1 MKNKKTLNELRQV
14 KDVVF
19 KRKLDLKKEYKKS
32 INIDELIRKYPND
45 ADLGREVRKLK
56 RKNVRA
62 KRTKK
67 LTLVFHARR
76 DSLPKVRN
84 ILIYIPMRIQRA
96 LFTVLDIKM
105 RLPHVLV

>member
-56 RKNVRA
+56 RKN
-62 KRTKK
+62 KWG
-67 LTLVFHARR
+67 
-76 DSLPKVRN
+76 D
-84 ILIYIPMRIQRA
+84 ILIGWY
-96 LFTVLDIKM
+96 F
-105 RLPHVLV
+105 

>member
-19 KRKLDLKKEYKKS
+19 KRKLDLKKEYERS

-56 RKNVRA
+56 RKN
-62 KRTKK
+62 K
-67 LTLVFHARR
+67 
-76 DSLPKVRN
+76 
-84 ILIYIPMRIQRA
+84 
-96 LFTVLDIKM
+96 
-105 RLPHVLV
+105 

>member
-19 KRKLDLKKEYKKS
+19 KRKLDLKKEYEKS

-56 RKNVRA
+56 RKN
-62 KRTKK
+62 KWG
-67 LTLVFHARR
+67 
-76 DSLPKVRN
+76 D
-84 ILIYIPMRIQRA
+84 ILIGWY
-96 LFTVLDIKM
+96 F
-105 RLPHVLV
+105 

>member
-19 KRKLDLKKEYKKS
+19 KRKLDLKKEYERS

-56 RKNVRA
+56 RKN
-62 KRTKK
+62 KWG
-67 LTLVFHARR
+67 
-76 DSLPKVRN
+76 D
-84 ILIYIPMRIQRA
+84 ILIGWY
-96 LFTVLDIKM
+96 F
-105 RLPHVLV
+105 